1 MKKFYLFIVLIMSC
15 IYGCSHNDD
24 EKCVTEQE
32 VDLRDAISWDEFIS
46 SNNTD
51 FIEWDSSPSL
61 MRFVGNNITLY
72 GYTSQVSSGN
82 KKVILD
88 QSVATALGIPRKIY
102 IMELIT
108 VYYNLT
114 IPGLSSG
121 SCFFSPASSPNC
133 GMDPNNNSHI
143 GYASSIDGNNVTLAT
158 KLVYINSDL
167 SGVYYNM
174 WYTRSPSNLEW
185 NYILIN

>member
-1 MKKFYLFIVLIMSC
+1 MKESVFIVMIICC
-15 IYGCSHNDD
+15 IFGCSNNDA
-24 EKCVTEQE
+24 EKSVTRED
-32 VDLRDAISWDEFIS
+32 VDLGDVISWDEFIS
-46 SNNTD
+46 SDSVD
-51 FIEWDSSPSL
+51 FTKWDSCPSS
-61 MRFVGNNITLY
+61 MRYVGNNLTLY

-88 QSVATALGIPRKIY
+88 QYIATALGIPRKIY
-102 IMELIT
+102 IMELVT

-121 SCFFSPASSPNC
+121 SCFFTQAPSPNC
-133 GMDPNNNSHI
+133 GMDPNNNTNI
-143 GYASSIDGNNVTLAT
+143 GYASSINGNNVTLAT

-167 SGVYYNM
+167 SGVSYNM